1 MKKTTAIKG
10 LVAAS
15 VLVFSIVN
23 VSIIMAFY
31 QALVP
36 ASSMVGQEIWLVM
49 ALFVAHYI
57 GLALYVSR
65 FITLVVKRINYMTK

>member
-10 LVAAS
+10 FAAAAL
-15 VLVFSIVN
+15 LVFSIVN
-23 VSIIMAFY
+23 VSIIMGLY

-36 ASSMVGQEIWLVM
+36 ASSMLGQEIWLVM

-57 GLALYVSR
+57 GLALYVAR
-65 FITLVVKRINYMTK
+65 FITLVVKRINYMNR

>member
-15 VLVFSIVN
+15 VLVFSIMN
-23 VSIIMAFY
+23 PSIIMGFY

-36 ASSMVGQEIWLVM
+36 TSSMVGQEVWLVM
-49 ALFVAHYI
+49 ALFVGHYLA
-57 GLALYVSR
+57 LALYTANVVR
-65 FITLVVKRINYMTK
+65 LVIKRVIQMNK